1 MKEKIKQYLE
11 ETFLFEF
18 NDEITE
24 TSDLF
29 KLGIID
35 SFGYIQLMAYLED
48 EFHIDF
54 SDEEVLSSKLVSF
67 ATIADSVARK
77 CEKS

>member
-1 MKEKIKQYLE
+1 MREKIKQYLE

-35 SFGYIQLMAYLED
+35 SFGYIQLMSYLED
-48 EFHIDF
+48 EFHVHF
-54 SDEEVLSSKLVSF
+54 SDEEMLSHMLVSF
-67 ATIADSVARK
+67 AAIADSVARK
-77 CEKS
+77 GEKV